1 MATGDPVC
9 RLCRREG
16 ERLYLKGYR
25 CYGKKCPFSKPDLPY
40 PPGQHGRGRQSKLSD
55 YGIQLREKQKCR
67 RIYQVREKQFRR
79 YVTEAERRKGITGE
93 NLLQIL
99 EMRLDN
105 VVFRLGFAASRLQ
118 ARQIVNHGHVRVNGR
133 MVGIP
138 SYIVR
143 PGDRLEIR
151 PSSKKM
157 APIEE
162 SVRAAASGR
171 TPPWLSAN
179 YEELSSEVL
188 SAPTRQEIDTDV
200 EEALIVEFYS
210 R

>member
-1 MATGDPVC
+1 MGRYTGPSC
-9 RLCRREG
+9 KLCRREG
-16 ERLYLKGYR
+16 VPLMLKGQR
-25 CYGKKCPFSKPDLPY
+25 CLTDKCAVKKKKY
-40 PPGQHGRGRQSKLSD
+40 PPGPPRKRRSKLSE
-55 YGIQLREKQKCR
+55 YGIQLREKQKLR

-79 YVTEAERRKGITGE
+79 YVAEAERRKGITGE

-118 ARQIVNHGHVRVNGR
+118 ARQFVNHGHVRVNGR
-133 MVGIP
+133 VVGIP
-138 SYIVR
+138 SYMVR
-143 PGDRLEIR
+143 PGDKLEIR

-162 SVRAAASGR
+162 SIRAAASGR
-171 TPPWLSAN
+171 TPAWLTAN
-179 YEELSSEVL
+179 YQELSSEVL
-188 SAPTRQEIDTDV
+188 SAPTRAEIDTDI